1 MSESLLRADNLH
13 YRVGGRLL
21 IEAVSLTLA
30 PGEMVALIGPNGA
43 GKSTLLRMLS
53 GYLDPLQGQCR
64 LQGRALA
71 AWPASQLS
79 RRRAVMA
86 QQGGVAFPFKVSEV
100 LAMARAPW
108 PGTPS
113 APLLEEVM
121 TLTGCEMLAQ
131 REFRRL
137 SGGEQQRV
145 RLAMAL
151 AQLWRQDGPAGW
163 LFLDEP
169 TSALDLYHQQALLR
183 LLYQLTRAGKL
194 AVCCVLHD
202 VNLAALW
209 ADRILLLRQGRL
221 IASGTPAEVLTEA
234 QLRAC
239 YHADLRVQT
248 QEDDGVPQVYLRR

>member
-71 AWPASQLS
+71 AWPATQLS

-86 QQGGVAFPFKVSEV
+86 QHGGVAFPFKVSEV
-100 LAMARAPW
+100 LAMARAP
-108 PGTPS
+108 
-113 APLLEEVM
+113 LLEKVM

-145 RLAMAL
+145 RLALAL

>member
-1 MSESLLRADNLH
+1 
-13 YRVGGRLL
+13 
-21 IEAVSLTLA
+21 
-30 PGEMVALIGPNGA
+30 
-43 GKSTLLRMLS
+43 
-53 GYLDPLQGQCR
+53 
-64 LQGRALA
+64 
-71 AWPASQLS
+71 
-79 RRRAVMA
+79 MA

-100 LAMARAPW
+100 LAM
-108 PGTPS
+108 
-113 APLLEEVM
+113 
-121 TLTGCEMLAQ
+121 
-131 REFRRL
+131 
-137 SGGEQQRV
+137 
-145 RLAMAL
+145 

-248 QEDDGVPQVYLRR
+248 QEDDGVPQVYLGR